1 MQIVHTHTHTQNM
14 RQTNMH
20 MWVLLCA
27 CVYSKFSPHRYTLS
41 SQCKQTNVRHVVVV
55 DADFFLLLLLRQL
68 PNCLVRLRCHKQ
80 QRDTQKSSQKR
91 IKNVTEREKEK
102 RWQVRCSDC
111 SWTELNSKSVAYLQA
126 AAHSIFDLQ
135 SKSNASWMHVHLS
148 PSLSLSLRMCA
159 HTRRTSLRRKKTQ
172 AEARSVNCSCGL
184 PREIPQPKATIPIG
198 YMYSLF
204 GSAGRRQHFKIMYMF
219 KIFLSQGEKSYEN
232 FIAYPKGEKW
242 EESIRWALLCYRLYI
257 FDKFN
262 IRMRYLIRYLLYLCK
277 SIKVK

>member
-1 MQIVHTHTHTQNM
+1 MQIVHTHTHMHTENM

-20 MWVLLCA
+20 MWVPLCA

-55 DADFFLLLLLRQL
+55 VADFFLLLLLRQL

-148 PSLSLSLRMCA
+148 PSLSLSLSLRMCA
-159 HTRRTSLRRKKTQ
+159 HTRRTSLRRKKPKQ
-172 AEARSVNCSCGL
+172 KRGQWIALVASPGKYPNPKPQFPLGICIPFLEALAEGNILKLCTCLKYSYRKAKSRMKILLHTRGGKNGRNRYDGLCSAIDC
-184 PREIPQPKATIPIG
+184 
-198 YMYSLF
+198 
-204 GSAGRRQHFKIMYMF
+204 
-219 KIFLSQGEKSYEN
+219 IFLTNLTFEYV
-232 FIAYPKGEKW
+232 I
-242 EESIRWALLCYRLYI
+242 
-257 FDKFN
+257 
-262 IRMRYLIRYLLYLCK
+262 
-277 SIKVK
+277 